1 MLPSHAPTLGR
12 RLHPSRVQNEPTFLL
27 LLAVHHRLLF
37 TYTSRRKEKS
47 SLRVYSFSYTAGRA
61 LGLFTK
67 VLTSLFADHFSNLT
81 PCTFV
86 VSLPHD
92 CDVASN
98 CKWPLFTP
106 SPAPCGSSRRAR
118 LSLAHILGQFLE
130 PPFPIYNLSLSCPP
144 FCFAHCFLLPFC
156 VTTSPS
162 LYFPCFSLD
171 WLIQNID

>member
-1 MLPSHAPTLGR
+1 MHQLWGVVSTLVGYKTSLHSSSCSPFIIDCCSPT
-12 RLHPSRVQNEPTFLL
+12 
-27 LLAVHHRLLF
+27 HREG
-37 TYTSRRKEKS
+37 KKKS

-86 VSLPHD
+86 VSPPHD